1 MRHDRFKTRET
12 REINCAALKKRKK
25 EKEEEEEEKSRG
37 RGLPRSLT
45 LPFSSG

>member
-25 EKEEEEEEKSRG
+25 EKEKEEKNRA